1 MEVGSTVNSTGA
13 NTAVIATNNSKNP
26 PTATLE
32 FEIRKA
38 GQVVRPFS
46 FGRIAGCVSGFEVK
60 IGSLDQ
66 EQRIEDQ

>member
-13 NTAVIATNNSKNP
+13 NNAVIATNNSKNP

-32 FEIRKA
+32 FEIRNA

-46 FGRIAGCVSGFEVK
+46 FTKIVGCVSGFKVK
-60 IGSLDQ
+60 SGSLDQ
-66 EQRIEDQ
+66 GQRKEDQ